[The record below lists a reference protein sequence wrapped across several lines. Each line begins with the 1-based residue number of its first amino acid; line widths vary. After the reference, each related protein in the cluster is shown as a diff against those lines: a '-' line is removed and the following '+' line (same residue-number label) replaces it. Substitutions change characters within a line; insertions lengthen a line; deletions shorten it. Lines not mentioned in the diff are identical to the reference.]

1 MDFPENHENL
11 FTPEEMGVPRSAA
24 PYATAQSSGIKPP
37 AFNQKPRKRSGW
49 KIFCRIIFIF
59 SIIANIVLFASFIGY
74 AAIFDTGG
82 ASGGYIEETI
92 VPGPSDKK
100 IAIVNLYGIIDN
112 ELCYEV
118 TTQLKQA
125 AKDEKVKAVI
135 VRTVSPGGTVS
146 ASDRIHHQI
155 SLLRQ
160 ETGKPVVAFMQTVAA
175 SGGYY
180 TSVACTKIIAEPTTI
195 TGSIG
200 VIMNHL
206 TIKELLEEKLGITP
220 VTIKS
225 GEKKDWPSIFT
236 ETTEQQKEYLF
247 EKLITP
253 AYNRFVDLVT
263 KGRRDVLTPSEVKEL
278 ANGSIFSADEAL
290 AKKLIDEIGYID
302 EAVELAKSLAN
313 MEDARVIEYK
323 KPQSLLSVLTAQSK
337 NSWIPNRNSL
347 QELAVPK
354 LLYLWNANW

>member
-1 MDFPENHENL
+1 M
-11 FTPEEMGVPRSAA
+11 
-24 PYATAQSSGIKPP
+24 
-37 AFNQKPRKRSGW
+37 
-49 KIFCRIIFIF
+49 
-59 SIIANIVLFASFIGY
+59 
-74 AAIFDTGG
+74 FDTGR
-82 ASGGYIEETI
+82 ASGDYIEKTI
-92 VPGPSDKK
+92 VSGPADNK
-100 IAIVNLYGIIDN
+100 IAIVNLYGIIDAK
-112 ELCYEV
+112 LCYEV

-125 AKDEKVKAVI
+125 ATDDGVKAVI

-180 TSVACTKIIAEPTTI
+180 TSVACNKIIAEPTTI

-206 TIKELLEEKLGITP
+206 TIKELLEEKLGIIP
-220 VTIKS
+220 VTVKS
-225 GEKKDWPSIFT
+225 GEKKDWPSMFT
-236 ETTEQQKEYLF
+236 ETTEEQKEYLYD
-247 EKLITP
+247 KLITP
-253 AYNRFVDLVT
+253 AYNRFVNLVT
-263 KGRRDVLTPSEVKEL
+263 KGRRDVLTPFEVKEL

-302 EAVELAKSLAN
+302 EAVELAQSLAKVKN
-313 MEDARVIEYK
+313 ARVIEYK
-323 KPQSLLSVLTAQSK
+323 KPQSLLSALTAQSE
-337 NSWIPNRNSL
+337 NSWIPDRNTL